1 MQLDF
6 SPLFLLCRLGT
17 HSIECV
23 HFFYLK
29 QQASV
34 RDVVM
39 FHLGVKPHS
48 QPEIFNP
55 NPKPDFL

>member
-1 MQLDF
+1 LAHI
-6 SPLFLLCRLGT
+6 LLNVC
-17 HSIECV
+17 I
-23 HFFYLK
+23 FYLK

-39 FHLGVKPHS
+39 FHLDVKPHTRS
-48 QPEIFNP
+48 EIFNP